1 MIPHLDLVPMNSH
14 ERMTGNILDLDPEN
28 GHQPAPGRL
37 LVSEPYLPDP
47 YFRRT
52 VVLLCEH
59 NAEGS
64 FGFVLNRFIDMAI
77 GDLMDDMPPIKSRIS
92 IGGPVQSSN
101 LYYLHTLGKH
111 IEGSVAVLD
120 DVHMGGDF
128 DQLRAVLT
136 ADPKLA
142 KHVRFFVGYSGWSEG
157 QLQKELDQ
165 RSWLVHPADKR
176 RVMNTSR
183 MKDGGRHLAW
193 YGPSLRAAREL
204 PRRPIAELIDQERV
218 STLFTSMVTRELT
231 KRCV

>member
-1 MIPHLDLVPMNSH
+1 MPGS
-14 ERMTGNILDLDPEN
+14 ILDLDPEN

-157 QLQKELDQ
+157 QLEKELGQ
-165 RSWLVHPADKR
+165 RSWLVYPADKR
-176 RVMNTSR
+176 RVMNTSL
-183 MKDGGRHLAW
+183 KDLWGDTLRGMGKAFAPLANFPDD
-193 YGPSLRAAREL
+193 PS
-204 PRRPIAELIDQERV
+204 QN
-218 STLFTSMVTRELT
+218 
-231 KRCV
+231 